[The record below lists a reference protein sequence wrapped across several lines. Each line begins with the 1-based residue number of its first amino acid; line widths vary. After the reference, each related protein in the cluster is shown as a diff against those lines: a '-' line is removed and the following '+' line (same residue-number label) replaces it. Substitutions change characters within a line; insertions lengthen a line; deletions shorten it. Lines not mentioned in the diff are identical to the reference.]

1 MCGRIFQTHNLQRLI
16 QIARTSNLRNGNLH
30 NPSFNSAP
38 TNYIPAVRQR
48 TLAQRPRANETQ
60 EKISKDEK
68 IQKEEQI
75 SNEKPGQKDILINKE
90 HQENALINKEQIPNE
105 REDLE
110 LDFLKWGY
118 DAGFAFVINARIE
131 ELQEKKMF
139 KNLLNTNRCAV
150 IAEGYYEW
158 NEKKEPF
165 SFKPTQNADHFY
177 IAALYFGNDTV
188 ILLTRPSIK
197 SLEGVHH
204 RMPVLLEGNELDLW
218 LDNEKSSFSSII
230 DNKILN
236 DKNEVWGKVR
246 LERVGP
252 FVNDAKNK
260 TQKCLMSYADYMKEL
275 DEKGIKRFFKPKT
288 PGTEGKKQ
296 ENIGKLEEKNGK
308 KDIQNEKNNINK
320 EKEEKKIDEEEKSPK
335 IHKKTPEKR
344 KEDIKDKGEVS
355 GEKHVKTVSKS
366 AVNQDEGVVDAL
378 KAFINN

>member
-16 QIARTSNLRNGNLH
+16 QIARTSNVRNGNLH
-30 NPSFNSAP
+30 NPSFNNAP

-48 TLAQRPRANETQ
+48 NLAQRPKTNESQ
-60 EKISKDEK
+60 EKISNEKIEK

-75 SNEKPGQKDILINKE
+75 SNEKPDIIINKE
-90 HQENALINKEQIPNE
+90 PLEKTLVNNEIQNE

-165 SFKPTQNADHFY
+165 SFKPTQNTDHFY

-188 ILLTRPSIK
+188 ILLTRPSVK

-230 DNKILN
+230 DSKILN

-260 TQKCLMSYADYMKEL
+260 SQKCLMSYADYMKEL

-296 ENIGKLEEKNGK
+296 ENVGSEEKK
-308 KDIQNEKNNINK
+308 ETQNEKNNQNE
-320 EKEEKKIDEEEKSPK
+320 EKEGKKIKEEEKGIK
-335 IHKKTPEKR
+335 INKKTPEKR
-344 KEDIKDKGEVS
+344 KVDIKDKGEIS
-355 GEKHVKTVSKS
+355 GEKHVKSVSKS
-366 AVNQDEGVVDAL
+366 AVKEDEGVVDAL
-378 KAFINN
+378 KAFMNN